1 MEHGLLTLAW
11 QWLINCVLIETE
23 SLSDDSIQLH
33 AKWIQCSKH
42 YCCDENLCGI
52 DLWTDLKGFI
62 GFISGSGRSA
72 SGEQAEVAMLPAKQ
86 ILLFSFT
93 LNSSNCCPLC
103 SLSRTYVRW
112 INLLW
117 RAEKWKWGKWK
128 ECFELCNLNGWNV
141 EFLSS
146 YGLNSHKIFLK
157 FDWNIN
163 TLQRKTNLKNKR
175 KISALN

>member
-33 AKWIQCSKH
+33 AEWIQCSKH

-62 GFISGSGRSA
+62 GFISGSQRSA
-72 SGEQAEVAMLPAKQ
+72 SGEQADVATLPAKQ

-93 LNSSNCCPLC
+93 LNSFNYWPVC
-103 SLSRTYVRW
+103 SLSRTCVRW

-117 RAEKWKWGKWK
+117 RAEKWKRRWGKLK
-128 ECFELCNLNGWNV
+128 VYFEFCNLNGWNV

-146 YGLNSHKIFLK
+146 YGLHSHKIFLK
-157 FDWNIN
+157 FDSNIN
-163 TLQRKTNLKNKR
+163 IFYKEIKMKPKEKYLL
-175 KISALN
+175 